1 MTTGKRETIRL
12 LKKQLNICKSGRK
25 LMNKQLLSLKRN
37 LKRGGLRKVNP
48 YPKLTKL
55 NTLA

>member
-1 MTTGKRETIRL
+1 MTTGRRETIRL
-12 LKKQLNICKSGRK
+12 LRKQLNTCKSGRK

-37 LKRGGLRKVNP
+37 LKRRSLRKVNP